1 MFHICGGS
9 FVIGRWNIRAV
20 ACFPGAIDANSTSSL
35 MVLRFLICWVRS
47 GTPVGLVS
55 VTGLVRYSCK
65 AITFNK
71 SGNCCLSHRL
81 VCVTDSVPSSGL
93 ALGRGGQ
100 RAPHPTALCGLATG
114 LLSAHL
120 LPLPV
125 AGSQF
130 HVPSHPGDRHSF
142 WKSPESLILLFAWF
156 SPDVRHLSK
165 HGTDMRLGPQSGEV
179 RAGAPLPDTP
189 QSASRTPCMA
199 PSHS

>member
-9 FVIGRWNIRAV
+9 FVIGRWNNRAI

-35 MVLRFLICWVRS
+35 VVLRFLICWVRS
-47 GTPVGLVS
+47 GTPVGLIS

-81 VCVTDSVPSSGL
+81 VCVTDSVPSFGL

-100 RAPHPTALCGLATG
+100 RAPAPQPFVAWLLASSLPICYPCLWQGPNSMSLPTQETDTAFG
-114 LLSAHL
+114 
-120 LPLPV
+120 
-125 AGSQF
+125 
-130 HVPSHPGDRHSF
+130 
-142 WKSPESLILLFAWF
+142 KSPESLILLFAWF

-179 RAGAPLPDTP
+179 RAGGTPPNTP
-189 QSASRTPCMA
+189 QSASRTPCVA